1 MAINSKTK
9 GKQGELEL
17 VHILNDKGYE
27 TRRTAQ
33 YCGNTGDASDITG
46 LDFIHPEVKRV
57 EKLNIDTAMA
67 QAIRDN
73 KYPDCNFPV
82 VFHRKNNKGWLVT
95 MRLDDWLEMYD
106 DFLATHPTTEEN

>member
-1 MAINSKTK
+1 MMPINSKKK
-9 GKQGELEL
+9 GSAGELEL

-46 LDFIHPEVKRV
+46 LEWIHPEVKRV
-57 EKLNIDTAMA
+57 EKLNIDNAMA
-67 QAIRDN
+67 QAKRDN
-73 KYPDCNFPV
+73 KDASKFPV

-95 MRLDDWLEMYD
+95 MELDDWLELYD
-106 DFLATHPTTEEN
+106 EFLATHPLIEE